1 MVKNNGDEIYP
12 VDVKKGGLILVDSGE
27 YCGGKAIRSVVKDS
41 AECSVTV
48 TFTDGCVY
56 KLMAKRTDSG
66 NKVTLTD
73 ISETWTNKDGTT
85 TLERK

>member
-1 MVKNNGDEIYP
+1 MNGRTDRYFFSCYS
-12 VDVKKGGLILVDSGE
+12 GGLILVDSGE
-27 YCGGKAIRSVVKDS
+27 YCGGKAILSVVKDS

-56 KLMAKRTDSG
+56 KLKAERSESG
-66 NKVTLTD
+66 DKVTLTN
-73 ISETWTNKDGTT
+73 IFETWTNKDGTT